1 MPKHKCKECGE
12 VFYGW
17 AAKENPICKKCGGK
31 LEPVLENTADK
42 K

>member
-17 AAKENPICKKCGGK
+17 GEQAKSRMSFLIFQIKGDG
-31 LEPVLENTADK
+31 ARGIM
-42 K
+42 